1 MAAVNT
7 NIAFATSSRK
17 SNIFADMIAA
27 FQTWN
32 DTRATRKAL
41 NSLTDRELADIGL
54 CRGDIESVA
63 VRDFNA

>member
-7 NIAFATSSRK
+7 NISLASSIRK
-17 SNIFADMIAA
+17 SSIFAGVISA

-32 DTRATRKAL
+32 DARATRKAL

-54 CRGDIESVA
+54 CRGDIEGVA
-63 VRDFNA
+63 VRSFNA